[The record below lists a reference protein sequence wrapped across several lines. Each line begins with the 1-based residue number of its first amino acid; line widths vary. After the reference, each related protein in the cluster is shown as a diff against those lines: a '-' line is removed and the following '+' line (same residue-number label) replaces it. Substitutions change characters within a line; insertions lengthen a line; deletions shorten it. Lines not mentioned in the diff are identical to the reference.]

1 MVCAGQLQ
9 TRKGVFEYAK
19 LAEQLPQMQFVW
31 AGDFT
36 FGNMSDGYKDIEKL
50 LKEHPQ
56 NLHFTGLVERDKMPQ
71 VYQMGDVMLLPSFD
85 ELFPMTVLEAMSCHV
100 PILLRDLDLY
110 PVILDGYYLKA
121 QDNAGFA
128 EELNKLSQQPQYY
141 EQAVQMSRKGNDF
154 YSEEHVLSMWRDFY
168 HGLLGESQRRQ
179 NKPILKKYF
188 QWLREEYD
196 ESRYQRL
203 CKRAGVYCRYLC
215 RAVYLA
221 AQTVQY
227 SGALEDDARNA
238 ALVDSGSDGI
248 DGGLLGI

>member
-1 MVCAGQLQ
+1 MQANWIGKSQGAIIKFKVKEVEGLEVPVYT
-9 TRKGVFEYAK
+9 TRPDTVYGITYLVVAPE
-19 LAEQLPQMQFVW
+19 
-31 AGDFT
+31 
-36 FGNMSDGYKDIEKL
+36 YKDIEKL

-179 NKPILKKYF
+179 NKPILKKVF
-188 QWLREEYD
+188 
-196 ESRYQRL
+196 ST
-203 CKRAGVYCRYLC
+203 AVGGVR
-215 RAVYLA
+215 
-221 AQTVQY
+221 
-227 SGALEDDARNA
+227 
-238 ALVDSGSDGI
+238 
-248 DGGLLGI
+248 

>member
-1 MVCAGQLQ
+1 
-9 TRKGVFEYAK
+9 
-19 LAEQLPQMQFVW
+19 MQFVW
-31 AGDFT
+31 AGDFA

-56 NLHFTGLVERDKMPQ
+56 NLHFTGLVERDKMSQ

-121 QDNAGFA
+121 QDNTGFA

-179 NKPILKKYF
+179 NKPILKKCIFSGCGRSTMKADTKRFMQKGLAFNYGVTF
-188 QWLREEYD
+188 C
-196 ESRYQRL
+196 L
-203 CKRAGVYCRYLC
+203 CCVSGCSNS
-215 RAVYLA
+215 
-221 AQTVQY
+221 TVFRRF
-227 SGALEDDARNA
+227 GKMMLGMRP
-238 ALVDSGSDGI
+238 LVDSGSDGI